1 MKTQIKSV
9 RVLHWGQLSTVIAGS
24 LLLAGCSST
33 GYDKSDA
40 AAKSLRSAAN
50 EVQAQGRALDMTM
63 TALNELVNKPSPDLK
78 PQFQSFSASLDRLID
93 SAERTQRTGQ
103 RVQKKNAEYF
113 EAWDRELA
121 QMNYEYVRKS
131 SEARKTEVTTQL
143 ATISQRYIETGEVV
157 GPLVAYLED
166 IRKALR
172 SDLTPGGLVA
182 VKNVV
187 ANAQENA
194 SKVQIVL
201 SQLAADL
208 SVSGDRMS
216 SVAFQTS
223 EQPPPEQREA
233 NSPGQTP

>member
-1 MKTQIKSV
+1 MKTLIKSV
-9 RVLHWGQLSTVIAGS
+9 RVIHWGQLSTVIAAS
-24 LLLAGCSST
+24 LLFAGCSST

-40 AAKSLRSAAN
+40 AAKSLRSAAS

-143 ATISQRYIETGEVV
+143 ATISQRYTETGEVV

-223 EQPPPEQREA
+223 EQPPAEQREA
-233 NSPGQTP
+233 NSPGQ